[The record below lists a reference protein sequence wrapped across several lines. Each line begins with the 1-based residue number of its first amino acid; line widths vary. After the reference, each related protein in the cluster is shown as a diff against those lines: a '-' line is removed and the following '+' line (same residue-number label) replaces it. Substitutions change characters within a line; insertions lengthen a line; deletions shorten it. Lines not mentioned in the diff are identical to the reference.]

1 MEDIK
6 VTPNRKVLAIMEIF
20 ARRMVTV
27 LVSKFLIYHLQSV
40 CYHGIEDVI
49 SLYVSSNIF

>member
-6 VTPNRKVLAIMEIF
+6 VTPSRKVLANMEIF

-40 CYHGIEDVI
+40 YHGIEDVI